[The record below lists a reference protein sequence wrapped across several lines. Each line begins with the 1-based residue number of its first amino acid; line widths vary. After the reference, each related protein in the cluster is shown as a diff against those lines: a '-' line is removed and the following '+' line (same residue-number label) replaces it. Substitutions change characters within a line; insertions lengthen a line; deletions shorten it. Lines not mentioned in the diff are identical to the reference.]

1 MGANDLITLGSNWP
15 NIEFLMLPAYYNPAF
30 PNPPNATGNYLT
42 VIVALVSPTSMG
54 NVTIGSTNINDP
66 PIIDTSYLS
75 TTDDQKVAI
84 QGLKNAFAVAQST
97 AFEPVF
103 LGRDKVFPS
112 ASVSTDGQILDYVR
126 KATTTVWHA
135 SGTAAMMRRA
145 SGGVVDSLLRVHGIQ
160 NLRIVD
166 ASIQPRISNHHVQ
179 AAVYMIAERA
189 GDFLKAKYER

>member
-1 MGANDLITLGSNWP
+1 L
-15 NIEFLMLPAYYNPAF
+15 
-30 PNPPNATGNYLT
+30 
-42 VIVALVSPTSMG
+42 SPLHLG

-112 ASVSTDGQILDYVR
+112 VSVSTDSQILDYVR
-126 KATTTVWHA
+126 KAPTTVWHA
-135 SGTAAMMRRA
+135 SGTAAMMPKA
-145 SGGVVDSLLRVHGIQ
+145 SGGVVDSLLRVLGIQ

-166 ASIQPRISNHHVQ
+166 ASIQPRISNHHIQ

-189 GDFLKAKYER
+189 GDFLKAKYEQSTVRSANLV